1 MVTRCPGCL
10 MPLSF
15 EAESAYDRVLLKCP
29 ECFYIFLVDGPS
41 ESAAQE
47 EPADEAT
54 VLLGDFKPEG
64 DISEFCWNVP
74 GASLTVIEGEN
85 QGIHYKI
92 RADRVTIGREDADL
106 TLADPAL
113 SRRHLEIVRE
123 GESYQLRDLE
133 SKNGTYLNGRRIT
146 EAKLAHMDE
155 IWAGKSRI
163 LFALLGGPEDQPQP
177 DAGEEREK
185 FSREDRTK
193 VEPEDAERE
202 HTLPPN
208 REFFLEFMQGAKK
221 GRSFK
226 FPKGRII
233 IGRSSECDLV
243 LDDVQTSRRHA
254 MIEVLSREHIFMTDL
269 ASANGAYLNG
279 VRIRTTRLKH
289 EDKIRLGNSVLKFV
303 VKDIP

>member
-10 MPLSF
+10 TPLSF
-15 EAESAYDRVLLKCP
+15 EAASAYDRVLLKCP

-41 ESAAQE
+41 ESAAKE

-54 VLLGDFKPEG
+54 VLLGEFKPQG

-92 RADRVTIGREDADL
+92 RADRITIGREGADL
-106 TLADPAL
+106 TLADPSL
-113 SRRHLEIVRE
+113 SRKHLEIVKAGE
-123 GESYQLRDLE
+123 GYQLRDLQ
-133 SKNGTYLNGRRIT
+133 SKNGTYLNGQRVT
-146 EAKLAHMDE
+146 ETQLAHMDE
-155 IWAGKSRI
+155 IWAGKSRM
-163 LFALLGGPEDQPQP
+163 LFALLGGPEDQAQP
-177 DAGEEREK
+177 DAEPERK
-185 FSREDRTK
+185 QLSREDHTK

-202 HTLPPN
+202 TTLPPN
-208 REFFLEFMQGAKK
+208 REFFFEIMQGPKK

-226 FPKGRII
+226 FPTGRVIV
-233 IGRSSECDLV
+233 GRSSECDLV
-243 LDDVQTSRRHA
+243 LDDVQTSRRHS
-254 MIEVLSREHIFMTDL
+254 MIEVLSREHIFLTDL

-279 VRIRTTRLKH
+279 VRVRTTRLKH
-289 EDKIRLGNSVLKFV
+289 GDKIRLGNTVLKFV